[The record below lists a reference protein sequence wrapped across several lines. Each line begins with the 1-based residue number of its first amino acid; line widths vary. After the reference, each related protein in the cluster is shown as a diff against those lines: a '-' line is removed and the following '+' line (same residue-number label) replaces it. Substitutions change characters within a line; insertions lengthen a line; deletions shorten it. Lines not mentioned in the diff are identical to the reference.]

1 MKPLG
6 HIMLKLITGELV
18 ISNVTVLTNEYL
30 LENPMA
36 VMFIPQT
43 NKKGQIIDTN
53 VLFNQWIEFSIDTHL
68 KIPKSSVITIATP
81 DTQMIQDYILAV
93 KNQEMQWMQTEF
105 NNLFSSLEAQEI
117 LRNNEDPND
126 KEVDM
131 EYNDPNQLP
140 LDEPDEPEDTED
152 TN

>member
-6 HIMLKLITGELV
+6 HMMIKLTTGELV
-18 ISNVTVLTNEYL
+18 VASVTVLANDYL

-43 NKKGQIIDTN
+43 NKKGEIINTN
-53 VLFNQWIEFSIDTHL
+53 ILFNQWIEFSVDTHL

-81 DTQMIQDYILAV
+81 DSQMVQDYLLSV
-93 KNQEMQWMQTEF
+93 KNQEIQWMQTEF
-105 NNLFSSLEAQEI
+105 NTLFDSLEAQEI
-117 LRNNEDPND
+117 LQNDQNPND

-140 LDEPDEPEDTED
+140 LDEPDESEDTED